1 MAFTAAGKHFLIG
14 TMSALEE
21 SDRPKRVETVWK
33 LNFRRCAREIADRV
47 DRVYYV
53 ELALIEHR
61 VRKKAP
67 RGFSF
72 QPTSSP
78 SSSLQLQVC

>member
-1 MAFTAAGKHFLIG
+1 MCQVQTNVCCWHRSRRTLSVGVWQLR
-14 TMSALEE
+14 T
-21 SDRPKRVETVWK
+21 ETVWK
-33 LNFRRCAREIADRV
+33 LNFCRCAREIADRV

>member
-1 MAFTAAGKHFLIG
+1 MW
-14 TMSALEE
+14 
-21 SDRPKRVETVWK
+21 VETVWK

-72 QPTSSP
+72 
-78 SSSLQLQVC
+78 